1 MKRYSI
7 APSSSR
13 RKSTINPN
21 LNLKGDDNID
31 GESATL
37 ELERLEQEITLVL
50 QEIDKNLS
58 KSNAVI
64 NDKIFPILKKYAG
77 SSSNVWNNVNFWKY
91 FLEQAANV
99 ELTSYEAPANMNTD
113 LNTIANSKNNFLILD
128 DEEAEDGENAVPEHR
143 EGASEGA
150 EPIQQ
155 FKKPMLKGFNTVE
168 ETPTWSTGEQN
179 APPHQYNM
187 QASTP
192 QLKQRSSFIHNQ
204 KPNLGKTTNDRLQ
217 STHTLAPTLSSEE
230 QSSMNTK
237 SPQKLASPPVVT
249 HTIRQSL
256 DNYHKIS
263 ISPRKPQRSIHR
275 TPLRE
280 GSMSEDV
287 RRRSSLIQNLIDS
300 SPTLPEPPVLLSE
313 RGYLNSGSNSNGE
326 NGSKESSESKDLG
339 RLSPILLP
347 PKSTPGRQ
355 NRRSDSENT
364 MQRFPRTPNFTPSGS
379 REDGAG
385 VDIMRT
391 PLGVRIRYGEDDSD
405 LPPPELQNVPSVND
419 RSNNDDNNLGTRN
432 EVDEDEVPLP
442 DLETIELPN
451 SNKKRRL
458 SNTRK
463 HDDKKRQ
470 SILPGDDDEQNVFL
484 DNTSNKQ
491 NNSAHTIYHSMINNQ
506 DTLQNQ
512 SKDNTANQ
520 SKNSNQSNSRSI
532 SYLFEEVLYNTK
544 INNKGD
550 TNNPD
555 NQPNSQARNLFDS
568 FNDQAKQNEVA
579 ANDTSDQTG
588 NSTSELGSLL
598 GERFKNFTNYTQSMG
613 Q

>member
-21 LNLKGDDNID
+21 LNLKGDENID

-64 NDKIFPILKKYAG
+64 NDKIFPILKKYAA

-128 DEEAEDGENAVPEHR
+128 DEEGEDGENAVPEPTR
-143 EGASEGA
+143 ESA
-150 EPIQQ
+150 EQVQQ
-155 FKKPMLKGFNTVE
+155 FKKPLLKGFNNVE

-179 APPHQYNM
+179 APAHQYNM

-192 QLKQRSSFIHNQ
+192 QLKQRSSFIQNQ
-204 KPNLGKTTNDRLQ
+204 KSHVGKTSERLQ
-217 STHTLAPTLSSEE
+217 STHTLAPTFSSEE
-230 QSSMNTK
+230 QSFMNTK
-237 SPQKLASPPVVT
+237 SPPKLASPPVVT

-263 ISPRKPQRSIHR
+263 ISPRKPQKSTHR
-275 TPLRE
+275 TPIRE
-280 GSMSEDV
+280 GGMSEDV

-300 SPTLPEPPVLLSE
+300 SPTLPEPPILLSE
-313 RGYLNSGSNSNGE
+313 RGYMNNGSNSNGE
-326 NGSKESSESKDLG
+326 GGSKESLESKDLG

-347 PKSTPGRQ
+347 PKSTPGKQ
-355 NRRSDSENT
+355 NRNSDQENT
-364 MQRFPRTPNFTPSGS
+364 IQRFPRTPNFTPSGS
-379 REDGAG
+379 REKG
-385 VDIMRT
+385 VGIDIMRT
-391 PLGVRIRYGEDDSD
+391 PLGVRIRYGDDDSD
-405 LPPPELQNVPSVND
+405 LPPPELQNNPGVND
-419 RSNNDDNNLGTRN
+419 RSKNDDNNPSTRN
-432 EVDEDEVPLP
+432 EEDEDEDEVPLP

-451 SNKKRRL
+451 SNKKKRL
-458 SNTRK
+458 SSTIK
-463 HDDKKRQ
+463 HDDKKRP
-470 SILPGDDDEQNVFL
+470 SILPGDDDDQNVFL
-484 DNTSNKQ
+484 DNTSSKQ
-491 NNSAHTIYHSMINNQ
+491 NNSAHTIYHSMVNNQ
-506 DTLQNQ
+506 NTLLNQ

-550 TNNPD
+550 SNNPEQQT
-555 NQPNSQARNLFDS
+555 NPQARNLFDS
-568 FNDQAKQNEVA
+568 FNDQTNQNEIA

-598 GERFKNFTNYTQSMG
+598 GERFRNFTNYTQHMG

>member
-21 LNLKGDDNID
+21 LNFKGDENID

-64 NDKIFPILKKYAG
+64 NDKIFPILKKYAA

-128 DEEAEDGENAVPEHR
+128 DEEEGEGEEPEKAR
-143 EGASEGA
+143 EGAEQA
-150 EPIQQ
+150 QQ
-155 FKKPMLKGFNTVE
+155 FKKPLLKGFHNAE

-179 APPHQYNM
+179 TPAHQYNM

-192 QLKQRSSFIHNQ
+192 QLKQRSSFIQNQ
-204 KPNLGKTTNDRLQ
+204 KQHVGKTSDRLQ
-217 STHTLAPTLSSEE
+217 STHSLAPALSSEE
-230 QSSMNTK
+230 QSLMNTK
-237 SPQKLASPPVVT
+237 SPPKLASPPVVT

-263 ISPRKPQRSIHR
+263 ISPRKPQKTTHR
-275 TPLRE
+275 TPIRE
-280 GSMSEDV
+280 GGISEDV

-300 SPTLPEPPVLLSE
+300 SPTLPEPPILLSE
-313 RGYLNSGSNSNGE
+313 RGYMNNSNSNGE
-326 NGSKESSESKDLG
+326 GGSKESSESKDLG

-347 PKSTPGRQ
+347 PKSTPGKQ
-355 NRRSDSENT
+355 NRKSDQENT

-379 REDGAG
+379 REKGTG
-385 VDIMRT
+385 IDIMRT
-391 PLGVRIRYGEDDSD
+391 PLGVRIRYGDDDSD
-405 LPPPELQNVPSVND
+405 LPPPELQNNPSLND
-419 RSNNDDNNLGTRN
+419 HSKNDDNDPRTRN
-432 EVDEDEVPLP
+432 EGDEDEVPLP

-451 SNKKRRL
+451 NNKKKRL
-458 SNTRK
+458 SSTIQ
-463 HDDKKRQ
+463 HDDKKRP
-470 SILPGDDDEQNVFL
+470 SILPGDDDDQNVFL
-484 DNTSNKQ
+484 ENTSNRQ

-506 DTLQNQ
+506 DTLLNQ

-550 TNNPD
+550 FGNPD
-555 NQPNSQARNLFDS
+555 NQASQQAKNLFDS
-568 FNDQAKQNEVA
+568 FNDQTNQNDIV
-579 ANDTSDQTG
+579 ANDISDQTG

-598 GERFKNFTNYTQSMG
+598 GERFKNFTNYTQHMG